1 MFLNSQEVTEEIKKE
16 IKKCLKTNDNEN
28 MTTQNLWDAAK
39 AVLRGK
45 FIVIKSCL
53 KKKKRKRKALNRQPI
68 STSEAAGKIR
78 KTTTAKTKSQ

>member
-1 MFLNSQEVTEEIKKE
+1 
-16 IKKCLKTNDNEN
+16 
-28 MTTQNLWDAAK
+28 MTQSLWYTAK

>member
-1 MFLNSQEVTEEIKKE
+1 M
-16 IKKCLKTNDNEN
+16 
-28 MTTQNLWDAAK
+28 
-39 AVLRGK
+39 
-45 FIVIKSCL
+45 IKSCL